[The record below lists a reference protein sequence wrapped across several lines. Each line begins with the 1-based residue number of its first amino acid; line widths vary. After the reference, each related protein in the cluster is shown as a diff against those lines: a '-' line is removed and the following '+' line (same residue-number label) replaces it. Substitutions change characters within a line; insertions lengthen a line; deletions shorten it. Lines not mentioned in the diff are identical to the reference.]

1 MSGQERPF
9 IFVLAGVN
17 GAGKSSIGGHLLS
30 AGGLAWFN
38 PDTYTR
44 ELLARTSLSLAE
56 ANARAW
62 HVGRA
67 MLEDAIAGRR
77 NHAFE
82 TTLGAST
89 IPSLLIE
96 ASATH
101 DVYVWYCGLASV
113 DLHLQRVAARVRGG
127 GHDIPESKIRERWHA
142 SRRNL
147 IRLMPH
153 LAHLQVFDNSH
164 ESAIGAAV
172 HPPVLLLEMARGE
185 LIHPEA
191 TDLQQLGLIPEWA
204 APMVEAAIQLQ
215 SPRP

>member
-30 AGGLAWFN
+30 TGGLAWFN

-44 ELLARTSLSLAE
+44 ELLARTSLSLEE

-67 MLEDAIAGRR
+67 MLEGAIAERR

-101 DVYVWYCGLASV
+101 DVFIWYCGLASV
-113 DLHLQRVAARVRGG
+113 DLHLQRVAARVRRG

-164 ESAIGAAV
+164 ESALGEAV
-172 HPPVLLLEMARGE
+172 RPPVLLLEMVRQQ
-185 LIHPEA
+185 LLHPDA
-191 TDLQQLGLIPEWA
+191 TDLKQLALVPDWA

-215 SPRP
+215 NRLP